1 MLWELLLLFW
11 AEPVVAIVTVE
22 LQTLVE
28 LVEIGDVMDSPLEL
42 VPVLWVRNVLVD
54 VPDVT

>member
-42 VPVLWVRNVLVD
+42 DMPEQ
-54 VPDVT
+54 PA